1 MLSVLFATGAYYT
14 IKENNSKEES
24 FCGGKLSFAKVDY
37 HIAGE
42 NLLMQIVKK
51 PILHQHFLAEAKK
64 TELQR
69 LSHQHSCQ
77 HI

>member
-42 NLLMQIVKK
+42 NLLMQIVK
-51 PILHQHFLAEAKK
+51 
-64 TELQR
+64 
-69 LSHQHSCQ
+69 
-77 HI
+77 